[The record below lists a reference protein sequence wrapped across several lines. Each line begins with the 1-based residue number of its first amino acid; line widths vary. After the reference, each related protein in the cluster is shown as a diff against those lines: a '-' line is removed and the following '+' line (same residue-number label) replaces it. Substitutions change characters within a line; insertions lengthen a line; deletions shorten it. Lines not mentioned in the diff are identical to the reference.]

1 MGKTQKKSVAHIQ
14 KFGGALSAMV
24 MPNIGAFIAWG
35 LLAALFIDTG
45 WIPNEYLNQLVA
57 PTLKYLMPIL
67 IGYTGG
73 YNIYGRRGGV
83 AGALA
88 TMGVVI
94 GADITMLIGGM
105 AMGPLG
111 AVVIRWIDKRFE
123 GKVKP
128 GMEMLV
134 DNFSLGIA
142 GALLMVLGLVIVEP
156 IMSAILAVL
165 TAGVQWLVNANL
177 LPFTSIF
184 VQPAQVLFLNNAINH
199 GIMIPIGIEEAAATG
214 KSILF
219 LVEANGGTWFGL
231 LLAFA
236 VFGKGNAKKSAPGA
250 SLIMFFG
257 GIGEVAFPYALSK
270 PITILGPMAGNIV
283 ALYILQI
290 FNGGTVAAVSP
301 GSFLALLAMTPKS
314 AYFANI
320 LAYFAATAVAFL
332 VTAFFLRRDKTPETV
347 ETADRPG
354 EKKAAALDV
363 NVNGTVNKV
372 AFACDAGMGSSVMGV
387 SILSKKLRKA
397 GVDVEICHT
406 PINEIPKDADLI
418 ITNQTLAERAAKVA
432 PNKPILTLTN
442 FMNEEEYDQITE
454 TIRQLKEKEGA
465 APVLSAKPAEEISED
480 SGEKTHLTEQD
491 IVLNAKFADKKEA
504 IEACADIL
512 IRNGY
517 VEKQYKQD
525 MIRRDQES
533 SVYLGNGV
541 ALPHGLSE
549 SKDTVKK
556 AGICFIQVPEGV
568 DFDGETAYLLVGVA
582 GKKEDHVTILAHVAQ
597 ALMDEENIEA
607 LKKTDS
613 KKEVIRILDFK

>member
-1 MGKTQKKSVAHIQ
+1 MGKTQKRSVANIQ

-45 WIPNEYLNQLVA
+45 WIPNEYLNQLVG

-111 AVVIRWIDKRFE
+111 AAVIRWIDKRFE

-156 IMSAILAVL
+156 IMSAILTVL

-214 KSILF
+214 KSLLF

-301 GSFLALLAMTPKS
+301 GSFLALMAMTPKS
-314 AYFANI
+314 AYLVNI
-320 LAYFAATAVAFL
+320 FAYFAATAVAFL
-332 VTAFFLRRDKTPETV
+332 VTAFFLRRDKAPEIT
-347 ETADRPG
+347 ESAGKPAG
-354 EKKAAALDV
+354 KNEALDV
-363 NVNGTVNKV
+363 DVSGTVNKV

-387 SILSKKLRKA
+387 AILSKKLRKA
-397 GVDVEICHT
+397 GIDVEICHT

-418 ITNQTLAERAAKVA
+418 VTNQNLADRAAKAA
-432 PNKPILTLTN
+432 PGKPILTLTN

-454 TIRQLKEKEGA
+454 TIRQLKEKEESGS
-465 APVLSAKPAEEISED
+465 VLPAGGSVETSSED
-480 SGEKTHLTEQD
+480 AAEKIHLSDQD
-491 IVLNAKFADKKEA
+491 IVLNAKFPDKKTA

-512 IRNGY
+512 IQNGY

-525 MIRRDQES
+525 MIRRDEEA

-541 ALPHGLSE
+541 ALPHGLAE
-549 SKDTVKK
+549 SKDTVKR

-582 GKKEDHVTILAHVAQ
+582 GKKDDHVTILAHVAQ
-597 ALMDEENIEA
+597 ALMDDENIEK
-607 LKKTDS
+607 LKKTGS
-613 KKEVIRILDFK
+613 KEEVISILDF